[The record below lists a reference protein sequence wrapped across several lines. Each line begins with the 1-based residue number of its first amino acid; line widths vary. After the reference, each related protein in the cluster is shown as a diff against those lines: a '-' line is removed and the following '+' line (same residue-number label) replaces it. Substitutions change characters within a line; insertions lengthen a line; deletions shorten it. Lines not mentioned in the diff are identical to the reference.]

1 MTGAYSDK
9 APAVGFFY
17 PVTDDTELVL
27 YSTANRA
34 MTFRAGMLDIKATR
48 ATQGVQVMV
57 LRAKHTVIRA
67 QRAQDVGFSDPKR
80 YLTRTIPSTGAVLK
94 DEDLPNPQMTFS

>member
-80 YLTRTIPSTGAVLK
+80 YLTRTIPSIGAVLK